1 MELVVW
7 RGRQTGE
14 DGKLTKE
21 RVLRV
26 LWGKAGWVQGA
37 EWWVWLSVQGAQSG
51 VSLQRSSDL
60 NVPGSEA
67 NTAEPSEQGHLWKPG
82 V

>member
-1 MELVVW
+1 M
-7 RGRQTGE
+7 GE
-14 DGKLTKE
+14 DGKLAKE
-21 RVLRV
+21 RVLR
-26 LWGKAGWVQGA
+26 VQGA

-51 VSLQRSSDL
+51 VSLQRSADL
-60 NVPGSEA
+60 NVPCSEA